1 MQKSSLVKS
10 SKYAWGV
17 LILLILMQFVYA
29 GLTLSTVTLYMEPIL
44 AAHPE
49 LSRTAYALTITLNGG
64 ANAIMSIFYGRL
76 VEKFGM
82 KNMISFCSLLMIAGV
97 LLYATGTSIW
107 MFYLAAILQ
116 GISLCFCSGASCSI
130 IFSKW
135 FAHST
140 GTLLSATAI
149 GSGLAGVIFSPI
161 VSKWIGT
168 IGWTASLYIN
178 CAIVVF
184 TAIVLIVFL
193 KDTPEKYGVK
203 PMWNDKVKIANESGE
218 IIPYGVTAKQAYKT
232 VQFWCGT
239 IGIGLFGLIIYGAIC
254 NIAIFSSDL
263 GYDGGVMLSVM
274 YAANIVLQLPFG
286 ILADKL
292 GIRACMVAYSIMAIA
307 SVFIYA
313 TAPTI
318 GMMYLGT
325 ILLGGSF
332 CILKATLPVYTLQVF
347 GNREQGRIM
356 GIMIAVMNCGVA
368 FGMPVLNAA
377 YDITGSYSG
386 MFKLFGFLG
395 IVLAIMI
402 FVGCKPI
409 QSVVAEKKAI
419 EASATPAK
427 SEN

>member
-1 MQKSSLVKS
+1 MQKSGLVKS
-10 SKYAWGV
+10 SNYAWGV
-17 LILLILMQFVYA
+17 LVLLILMQFVYA

-64 ANAIMSIFYGRL
+64 ANAIMSVFYGRL

-82 KNMISFCSLLMIAGV
+82 KSMISFCSLLMIAGV

-263 GYDGGVMLSVM
+263 GYDGGVMLSIM

-292 GIRACMVAYSIMAIA
+292 GIRTCMVAYSIMAIA

-313 TAPTI
+313 TAPAI

-402 FVGCKPI
+402 FIGCKPI

-419 EASATPAK
+419 EASANA
-427 SEN
+427 SVQA

>member
-1 MQKSSLVKS
+1 MNRNGLVKS
-10 SKYAWGV
+10 SNYAWCV
-17 LILLILMQFVYA
+17 MILLTLMQFVYA

-44 AAHPE
+44 SAHPE
-49 LSRTAYALTITLNGG
+49 LSRTAYSLTITLNGG
-64 ANAIMSIFYGRL
+64 ANAIISVFYGKF

-82 KNMISFCSLLMIAGV
+82 KTMVSVCSLMMIAGV
-97 LLYATGTSIW
+97 LLYATGTVIW

-116 GISLCFCSGASCSI
+116 GISLCFCSGATCSI

-140 GTLLSATAI
+140 GTLLSITAI

-161 VSKWIGT
+161 VSTWIST
-168 IGWTASLYIN
+168 IGWTGSLYIN

-184 TAIVLIVFL
+184 TAILLIVFL
-193 KDTPEKYGVK
+193 KDSPEKYGIK
-203 PMWNDKVKIANESGE
+203 PMWNDKVKIAEESGK
-218 IIPYGVTAKQAYKT
+218 IIPYGVTSKEAYKT

-254 NIAIFSSDL
+254 NIAVFSSDL

-292 GIRACMVAYSIMAIA
+292 GIRVCMVAYSIMAIGA
-307 SVFIYA
+307 VFIYA
-313 TAPTI
+313 TAPAL
-318 GMMYLGT
+318 GMMYVGT
-325 ILLGGSF
+325 VLLGGSF
-332 CILKATLPVYTLQVF
+332 CILKATLPVYTLQIF
-347 GNREQGRIM
+347 GNRAQGQIM

-377 YDITGSYSG
+377 YDLTGSYSG
-386 MFKLFGFLG
+386 MFKLFGFVG
-395 IVLAIMI
+395 VALAVII
-402 FVGCKPI
+402 FLGCKPI
-409 QSVVAEKKAI
+409 QKVVDEKKAI
-419 EASATPAK
+419 EAGA
-427 SEN
+427 NV

>member
-1 MQKSSLVKS
+1 MQKSGLVKS
-10 SKYAWGV
+10 SKYAWVV
-17 LILLILMQFVYA
+17 LILLVLMQFVYA
-29 GLTLSTVTLYMEPIL
+29 SITLSTVTLYMEPIL
-44 AAHPE
+44 NAHPE
-49 LSRTAYALTITLNGG
+49 VSRTAYALTITLNGG
-64 ANAIMSIFYGRL
+64 ANAIVSIFFGKL
-76 VEKFGM
+76 VDKFGL
-82 KNMISFCSLLMIAGV
+82 KKMISFCSILMIAGV
-97 LLYATGTSIW
+97 ILYAKGTAIW
-107 MFYLAAILQ
+107 MFYLAAILE

-161 VSKWIGT
+161 VSNWINT
-168 IGWTASLYIN
+168 IGWTTSLYIN

-184 TAIVLIVFL
+184 TAIILIVFL
-193 KDTPEKYGVK
+193 KDSPEEYGVK
-203 PMWNDKVKIANESGE
+203 PMWNDKVKIADESGA
-218 IIPYGVTAKQAYKT
+218 IIPYGVTAKEAYKT

-313 TAPTI
+313 TAPAI
-318 GMMYLGT
+318 GMMYFGT

-332 CILKATLPVYTLQVF
+332 CILKATLPVYTLQIF
-347 GNREQGRIM
+347 GNRAQGQLM

-409 QSVVAEKKAI
+409 KKVVDEKKAI
-419 EASATPAK
+419 ESGEKASANA
-427 SEN
+427 

>member
-1 MQKSSLVKS
+1 MQKSGLVKS
-10 SKYAWGV
+10 SNYAWGV
-17 LILLILMQFVYA
+17 LVLLILMQFVYA

-64 ANAIMSIFYGRL
+64 ANAIMSVFYGRL

-82 KNMISFCSLLMIAGV
+82 KSMISFCSLLMIAGV

-218 IIPYGVTAKQAYKT
+218 IILYGVTAKQAYKT

-263 GYDGGVMLSVM
+263 GYDGGVMLSIM

-292 GIRACMVAYSIMAIA
+292 GIRTCMVAYSIMAIA

-313 TAPTI
+313 TAPAI

-356 GIMIAVMNCGVA
+356 GIMIAVMNCGIA

-402 FVGCKPI
+402 FIGCKPI

-419 EASATPAK
+419 EASANA
-427 SEN
+427 SVQA

>member
-1 MQKSSLVKS
+1 MNKNGLVKS
-10 SKYAWGV
+10 SNYAWCVMV
-17 LILLILMQFVYA
+17 LLTLMQFVYA

-44 AAHPE
+44 SAHPE
-49 LSRTAYALTITLNGG
+49 LSRTAYSLTITLNGG
-64 ANAIMSIFYGRL
+64 ANAIISVFYGKF

-82 KNMISFCSLLMIAGV
+82 KTMVSVCSLMMIAGV
-97 LLYATGTSIW
+97 LLYATGTVIW

-116 GISLCFCSGASCSI
+116 GISLCFCSGATCSI

-140 GTLLSATAI
+140 GTLLSITAI

-161 VSKWIGT
+161 VSTWIST
-168 IGWTASLYIN
+168 IGWTGSLYIN

-184 TAIVLIVFL
+184 TAILLIVFL
-193 KDTPEKYGVK
+193 KDSPEKYGIK
-203 PMWNDKVKIANESGE
+203 PMWNDKVKIAEESGK
-218 IIPYGVTAKQAYKT
+218 IIPYGVTSKEAYKT

-254 NIAIFSSDL
+254 NIAVFSSDL

-292 GIRACMVAYSIMAIA
+292 GIRVCMVAYSIMAIGA
-307 SVFIYA
+307 VFIYA
-313 TAPTI
+313 TAPAI
-318 GMMYLGT
+318 GMMYVGT
-325 ILLGGSF
+325 VLLGGSF
-332 CILKATLPVYTLQVF
+332 CILKATLPVYTLQIF
-347 GNREQGRIM
+347 GNRAQGQIM

-386 MFKLFGFLG
+386 MFKLFGFVG
-395 IVLAIMI
+395 VALAVII
-402 FVGCKPI
+402 FLGCKPI
-409 QSVVAEKKAI
+409 QKVVDEKKAI
-419 EASATPAK
+419 ESGAK
-427 SEN
+427 V

>member
-1 MQKSSLVKS
+1 MNRNGLVKS
-10 SKYAWGV
+10 SNYAWCV
-17 LILLILMQFVYA
+17 MILLTLMQFVYA
-29 GLTLSTVTLYMEPIL
+29 GLTLSTVTLYMAPIL
-44 AAHPE
+44 SAHPE
-49 LSRTAYALTITLNGG
+49 LSRTAYSLAITLNGG
-64 ANAIMSIFYGRL
+64 ANAIISVFYGKF

-82 KNMISFCSLLMIAGV
+82 KTMVSVCSLMMIAGV
-97 LLYATGTSIW
+97 LLYATGTVIW

-116 GISLCFCSGASCSI
+116 GISLCFCSGATCSI

-140 GTLLSATAI
+140 GTLLSITAI

-161 VSKWIGT
+161 VSTWIST
-168 IGWTASLYIN
+168 IGWTGSLYIN

-184 TAIVLIVFL
+184 TAILLIVFL
-193 KDTPEKYGVK
+193 KDSPEKYGIK
-203 PMWNDKVKIANESGE
+203 PMWNDKVKIAEESGK
-218 IIPYGVTAKQAYKT
+218 IIPYGVTSKEAYKT

-254 NIAIFSSDL
+254 NISVFSSDL

-292 GIRACMVAYSIMAIA
+292 GIRVCMVAYSIMAIGA
-307 SVFIYA
+307 VFIYA
-313 TAPTI
+313 TAPAI
-318 GMMYLGT
+318 GMMYVGT
-325 ILLGGSF
+325 VLLGGSF
-332 CILKATLPVYTLQVF
+332 CILKATLPVYTLQIF
-347 GNREQGRIM
+347 GNRAQGQIM

-386 MFKLFGFLG
+386 MFKLFGFVG
-395 IVLAIMI
+395 VALAVII
-402 FVGCKPI
+402 FLGCKPI
-409 QSVVAEKKAI
+409 QKVVDEKKAI
-419 EASATPAK
+419 EAGA
-427 SEN
+427 NV

>member
-1 MQKSSLVKS
+1 MQKSGLVKS
-10 SKYAWGV
+10 SNYAWGV
-17 LILLILMQFVYA
+17 LVLLILMQFVYA

-64 ANAIMSIFYGRL
+64 ANAIMSVFYGRL

-82 KNMISFCSLLMIAGV
+82 KSMISFCSLLMIAGV

-218 IIPYGVTAKQAYKT
+218 IILYGVSAKQAYKT

-263 GYDGGVMLSVM
+263 GYDGGVMLSIM

-292 GIRACMVAYSIMAIA
+292 GIRTCMVAYSIMAIA

-313 TAPTI
+313 TAPAI
-318 GMMYLGT
+318 SMMYLGT

-356 GIMIAVMNCGVA
+356 GIMIAVMNCGIA

-402 FVGCKPI
+402 FIGCKPI

-419 EASATPAK
+419 EASANA
-427 SEN
+427 SVQA

>member
-1 MQKSSLVKS
+1 MNRNGLVKS
-10 SKYAWGV
+10 SNYAWCV
-17 LILLILMQFVYA
+17 MILLTLMQFVYA

-44 AAHPE
+44 SAHPE
-49 LSRTAYALTITLNGG
+49 LSRTAYSLTITLNGG
-64 ANAIMSIFYGRL
+64 ANAIISVFYGKF

-82 KNMISFCSLLMIAGV
+82 KTMVSVCSLMMIAGV
-97 LLYATGTSIW
+97 LLYATGTVIW

-140 GTLLSATAI
+140 GTLLSITAI

-161 VSKWIGT
+161 VSTWIST
-168 IGWTASLYIN
+168 IGWTGSLYIN
-178 CAIVVF
+178 CVIVVF
-184 TAIVLIVFL
+184 TAILLIVFL
-193 KDTPEKYGVK
+193 KDSPEKYGIK
-203 PMWNDKVKIANESGE
+203 PMWNDKVKIAEESGK
-218 IIPYGVTAKQAYKT
+218 IIPYGVTSKEAYKT

-254 NIAIFSSDL
+254 NIAVFSSDL

-292 GIRACMVAYSIMAIA
+292 GIRVCMVAYSIMAIGA
-307 SVFIYA
+307 VFIYA
-313 TAPTI
+313 TAPAI
-318 GMMYLGT
+318 GMMYVGT
-325 ILLGGSF
+325 VLLGGSF
-332 CILKATLPVYTLQVF
+332 CILKATLPVYTLQIF
-347 GNREQGRIM
+347 GNRAQGQIM

-386 MFKLFGFLG
+386 MFKLFGFVG
-395 IVLAIMI
+395 VALAVII
-402 FVGCKPI
+402 FLGCKPI
-409 QSVVAEKKAI
+409 QKVVDEKKAI
-419 EASATPAK
+419 EAGA
-427 SEN
+427 NV

>member
-1 MQKSSLVKS
+1 MNRNGLVKS
-10 SKYAWGV
+10 SNYAWCV
-17 LILLILMQFVYA
+17 MILLTLMQFVYA

-44 AAHPE
+44 SAHPE
-49 LSRTAYALTITLNGG
+49 LSRTAYSLTITLNGG
-64 ANAIMSIFYGRL
+64 ANAIISVFYGKF

-82 KNMISFCSLLMIAGV
+82 KTMVSVCSLMMIAGV
-97 LLYATGTSIW
+97 LLYATGTVIW

-116 GISLCFCSGASCSI
+116 GISLCFCSGATCSI

-140 GTLLSATAI
+140 GTLLSITAI

-161 VSKWIGT
+161 VSTWIST
-168 IGWTASLYIN
+168 IGWTGSLYIN

-184 TAIVLIVFL
+184 TAILLIVFL
-193 KDTPEKYGVK
+193 KDSPEKYGIK
-203 PMWNDKVKIANESGE
+203 PMWNDKVKIAEESGK
-218 IIPYGVTAKQAYKT
+218 IIPYGVTSKEAYKT

-254 NIAIFSSDL
+254 NIAVFSSDL

-292 GIRACMVAYSIMAIA
+292 GIRVCMVAYSIMAIGA
-307 SVFIYA
+307 VFIYA
-313 TAPTI
+313 TAPAL
-318 GMMYLGT
+318 GMMYVGT
-325 ILLGGSF
+325 VLLGGSF
-332 CILKATLPVYTLQVF
+332 CILKATLPVYTLQIF
-347 GNREQGRIM
+347 GNRAQGQIM

-377 YDITGSYSG
+377 YDLTGSYSG
-386 MFKLFGFLG
+386 MFKLFGFVG
-395 IVLAIMI
+395 VALAVII
-402 FVGCKPI
+402 FLGCKPI
-409 QSVVAEKKAI
+409 QKVVDEKKAI
-419 EASATPAK
+419 EAGAK
-427 SEN
+427 V

>member
-1 MQKSSLVKS
+1 MQKGLVKS
-10 SKYAWGV
+10 SNYAWGV
-17 LILLILMQFVYA
+17 LFLLILMQFVYS

-49 LSRTAYALTITLNGG
+49 VSRTAYALTMTLNGG
-64 ANAIMSIFYGRL
+64 TNAIVSIFYGRL
-76 VEKFGM
+76 AEKFGI
-82 KNMISFCSLLMIAGV
+82 KKMISFCSLMMIAGV
-97 LLYATGTSIW
+97 LLYANGTSIW

-161 VSKWIGT
+161 VSKWIST
-168 IGWTASLYIN
+168 IGWTSSLYIN

-184 TAIVLIVFL
+184 TAILLIVFL
-193 KDTPEKYGVK
+193 KDSPEPHGVK
-203 PMWNDKVKIANESGE
+203 PMWNDKVKIASESGE
-218 IIPYGVTAKQAYKT
+218 IIPYGVTAKEAYKT

-239 IGIGLFGLIIYGAIC
+239 IGIGVIALIVYGAIC

-263 GYDGGVMLSVM
+263 GYDGGVMLSIM

-292 GIRACMVAYSIMAIA
+292 GIRVCMVAYSIMAIGA
-307 SVFIYA
+307 VFIYA
-313 TAPTI
+313 TAPAI
-318 GMMYLGT
+318 GMMYVGT

-368 FGMPVLNAA
+368 FGMPLLNAA
-377 YDITGSYSG
+377 YDLTGSYTG
-386 MFKLFGFLG
+386 MFKLFGWIAIALTIMLFL
-395 IVLAIMI
+395 
-402 FVGCKPI
+402 GCKPLAK
-409 QSVVAEKKAI
+409 VVAEKKAI
-419 EASATPAK
+419 EAGEAANS
-427 SEN
+427 

>member
-1 MQKSSLVKS
+1 MNRNRLVKS
-10 SKYAWGV
+10 SNYAWCV
-17 LILLILMQFVYA
+17 MILLTLMQFVYA

-44 AAHPE
+44 SAHPE
-49 LSRTAYALTITLNGG
+49 LSRTAYSLTITLNGG
-64 ANAIMSIFYGRL
+64 ANAIISVFYGKF

-82 KNMISFCSLLMIAGV
+82 KTMVSVCSLMMIAGV
-97 LLYATGTSIW
+97 LLYATGTVIW

-116 GISLCFCSGASCSI
+116 GISLCFCSGATCSI

-140 GTLLSATAI
+140 GTLLSITAI

-161 VSKWIGT
+161 VSTWIST
-168 IGWTASLYIN
+168 IGWTGSLYIN

-184 TAIVLIVFL
+184 TAILLIVFL
-193 KDTPEKYGVK
+193 KDSPEKYGIK
-203 PMWNDKVKIANESGE
+203 PMWNDKVKIAEESGK
-218 IIPYGVTAKQAYKT
+218 IIPYGVTSKEAYKT

-254 NIAIFSSDL
+254 NIAVFSSDL

-292 GIRACMVAYSIMAIA
+292 GIRVCMVAYSIMAIGA
-307 SVFIYA
+307 VFIYA
-313 TAPTI
+313 TAPAL
-318 GMMYLGT
+318 GMMYVGT
-325 ILLGGSF
+325 VLLGGSF
-332 CILKATLPVYTLQVF
+332 CILKATLPVYTLQIF
-347 GNREQGRIM
+347 GNRAQGQIM

-377 YDITGSYSG
+377 YDLTGSYSG
-386 MFKLFGFLG
+386 MFKLFGFVG
-395 IVLAIMI
+395 VALAVII
-402 FVGCKPI
+402 FLGCKPI
-409 QSVVAEKKAI
+409 QKVVDEKKAI
-419 EASATPAK
+419 EAGA
-427 SEN
+427 NV

>member
-1 MQKSSLVKS
+1 MQKGLVKS
-10 SKYAWGV
+10 SNYAWGV
-17 LILLILMQFVYA
+17 LFLLILMQFVYA
-29 GLTLSTVTLYMEPIL
+29 GITLSTVTLYMEPIL
-44 AAHPE
+44 AAHPG
-49 LSRTAYALTITLNGG
+49 LSRTAYALTMTLNGG
-64 ANAIMSIFYGRL
+64 TNAIVSIFYGRL
-76 VEKFGM
+76 AEKFGI
-82 KNMISFCSLLMIAGV
+82 KKMISFCSLLMIAGV
-97 LLYATGTSIW
+97 LLYANGTSIW

-161 VSKWIGT
+161 VSKWIST
-168 IGWTASLYIN
+168 IGWTGSLYIN

-184 TAIVLIVFL
+184 TAILLIVFL
-193 KDTPEKYGVK
+193 KDSPEPHGVK
-203 PMWNDKVKIANESGE
+203 PMWNDKVKIASESGE
-218 IIPYGVTAKQAYKT
+218 IIPYGVTAKEAYKT

-239 IGIGLFGLIIYGAIC
+239 IGIGVIALIVYGAIC

-263 GYDGGVMLSVM
+263 GYDGGVMLSIM

-292 GIRACMVAYSIMAIA
+292 GIRVCMVAYSIMAIGA
-307 SVFIYA
+307 VFIYA
-313 TAPTI
+313 TAPAI
-318 GMMYLGT
+318 GMMYVGT
-325 ILLGGSF
+325 VLLGGSF

-368 FGMPVLNAA
+368 FGMPLLNAA
-377 YDITGSYSG
+377 YDLTGSYTG
-386 MFKLFGFLG
+386 MFKMFGWIA
-395 IVLAIMI
+395 IVLTIML
-402 FVGCKPI
+402 FLGCKPLAK
-409 QSVVAEKKAI
+409 VVAEKKAI
-419 EASATPAK
+419 EAGESANA
-427 SEN
+427 

>member
-1 MQKSSLVKS
+1 MQKGLVKS
-10 SKYAWGV
+10 SNYAWGV
-17 LILLILMQFVYA
+17 LFLLILMQFVYA
-29 GLTLSTVTLYMEPIL
+29 GITLSTVTLYMEPIL

-49 LSRTAYALTITLNGG
+49 VSRTAYALTMTLNGG
-64 ANAIMSIFYGRL
+64 TNAIVSIFYGRL
-76 VEKFGM
+76 AEKFGL
-82 KNMISFCSLLMIAGV
+82 KKMISFCSLLMIAGV
-97 LLYATGTSIW
+97 LLYANGTSIW

-161 VSKWIGT
+161 VSKWIST
-168 IGWTASLYIN
+168 IGWTGSLYIN
-178 CAIVVF
+178 CAIVVA
-184 TAIVLIVFL
+184 TAILLIVFL
-193 KDTPEKYGVK
+193 KDSPEPHGVK
-203 PMWNDKVKIANESGE
+203 PMWNDKVKIASESGE
-218 IIPYGVTAKQAYKT
+218 IIPYGVTAKEAYKT

-239 IGIGLFGLIIYGAIC
+239 IGIGVIALIVYGAIC

-263 GYDGGVMLSVM
+263 GYDGGVMLSIM
-274 YAANIVLQLPFG
+274 YAANIILQLPFG

-292 GIRACMVAYSIMAIA
+292 GIRVCMVAYSIMAIGA
-307 SVFIYA
+307 VFIYA
-313 TAPTI
+313 TAPAI
-318 GMMYLGT
+318 GMMYVGT

-368 FGMPVLNAA
+368 FGMPLLNAA
-377 YDITGSYSG
+377 YDLTGSYTG
-386 MFKLFGFLG
+386 MFKLFGWIA
-395 IVLAIMI
+395 IVLTIML
-402 FVGCKPI
+402 FLGCKPLAK
-409 QSVVAEKKAI
+409 VVAEKKAI
-419 EASATPAK
+419 EAG
-427 SEN
+427 ENVNA

>member
-1 MQKSSLVKS
+1 MQKSGLVKS
-10 SKYAWGV
+10 SNYAWVV

-44 AAHPE
+44 EAHPE
-49 LSRTAYALTITLNGG
+49 VSRTAYALTITLNGG
-64 ANAIMSIFYGRL
+64 ANAVMSIFYGKL

-82 KNMISFCSLLMIAGV
+82 KKMISFCSLLMIAGV
-97 LLYATGTSIW
+97 LLYANGTVIW

-178 CAIVVF
+178 CAVVVF

-193 KDTPEKYGVK
+193 KDSPEKYGVK
-203 PMWNDKVKIANESGE
+203 PMWNDKVKIADETGA
-218 IIPYGVTAKQAYKT
+218 IIPYGVTAKEAYKS

-263 GYDGGVMLSVM
+263 GYDGGVMLSIM
-274 YAANIVLQLPFG
+274 YAANIILQLPFG

-292 GIRACMVAYSIMAIA
+292 GIRTCMVAYSIMAIA

-313 TAPTI
+313 TAPAL
-318 GMMYLGT
+318 GMMYVGT
-325 ILLGGSF
+325 VLLGGSF
-332 CILKATLPVYTLQVF
+332 SILKATLPVYTLQVF
-347 GNREQGRIM
+347 GNRAQGQIM

-395 IVLAIMI
+395 IVLAVMI
-402 FVGCKPI
+402 FVGCKPMKK
-409 QSVVAEKKAI
+409 VVDEKKAI
-419 EASATPAK
+419 ETGTNA
-427 SEN
+427 

>member
-1 MQKSSLVKS
+1 MNRNGLVKS
-10 SKYAWGV
+10 SNYAWCV
-17 LILLILMQFVYA
+17 MILLTLMQFVYA
-29 GLTLSTVTLYMEPIL
+29 GLTLSTVTLYMGPIL
-44 AAHPE
+44 SAHPE
-49 LSRTAYALTITLNGG
+49 LSRTAYSLTITLNGG
-64 ANAIMSIFYGRL
+64 ANAIISVFYGKF

-82 KNMISFCSLLMIAGV
+82 KTMVSVCSLMMIAGV
-97 LLYATGTSIW
+97 LLYATGTVIW

-116 GISLCFCSGASCSI
+116 GISLCFCSGATCSI

-140 GTLLSATAI
+140 GTLLSITAI

-161 VSKWIGT
+161 VSTWIST
-168 IGWTASLYIN
+168 IGWTGSLYIN

-184 TAIVLIVFL
+184 TAILLIVFL
-193 KDTPEKYGVK
+193 KDSPEKYGIK
-203 PMWNDKVKIANESGE
+203 PMWNDKVKIAEESGK
-218 IIPYGVTAKQAYKT
+218 IIPYGVTSKEAYKT

-254 NIAIFSSDL
+254 NIAVFSSDL

-292 GIRACMVAYSIMAIA
+292 GIRVCMVAYSIMAIGA
-307 SVFIYA
+307 VFIYA
-313 TAPTI
+313 TAPAI
-318 GMMYLGT
+318 GMMYVGT
-325 ILLGGSF
+325 VLLGGSF
-332 CILKATLPVYTLQVF
+332 CILKATLPVYTLQIF
-347 GNREQGRIM
+347 GNRAQGQIM

-386 MFKLFGFLG
+386 MFKLFGFVG
-395 IVLAIMI
+395 VALAVII
-402 FVGCKPI
+402 FLGCKPI
-409 QSVVAEKKAI
+409 QKVVDEKKAI
-419 EASATPAK
+419 EAGA
-427 SEN
+427 NV

>member
-1 MQKSSLVKS
+1 MNRNGLVKS
-10 SKYAWGV
+10 SNYAWCV
-17 LILLILMQFVYA
+17 MILLTLMQFVYA

-44 AAHPE
+44 SAHPE
-49 LSRTAYALTITLNGG
+49 LSRTAYSLTITLNGG
-64 ANAIMSIFYGRL
+64 ANAIISVFYGKF

-82 KNMISFCSLLMIAGV
+82 KTMVSVCSLMMIAGV
-97 LLYATGTSIW
+97 LLYATGTVIW

-116 GISLCFCSGASCSI
+116 GISLCFCSGATCSI

-140 GTLLSATAI
+140 GTLLSITAI

-161 VSKWIGT
+161 VSTWIST
-168 IGWTASLYIN
+168 IGWTGSLYIN

-184 TAIVLIVFL
+184 TAILLIVFL
-193 KDTPEKYGVK
+193 MDSPEKYGIK
-203 PMWNDKVKIANESGE
+203 PMWNDKVKIAEESGK
-218 IIPYGVTAKQAYKT
+218 IIPYGVTSKEAYKT

-254 NIAIFSSDL
+254 NIAVFSSDL

-292 GIRACMVAYSIMAIA
+292 GIRVCMVAYSIMAIGA
-307 SVFIYA
+307 VFIYA
-313 TAPTI
+313 TAPAL
-318 GMMYLGT
+318 GMMYVGT
-325 ILLGGSF
+325 VLLGGSF
-332 CILKATLPVYTLQVF
+332 CILKATLPVYTLQIF
-347 GNREQGRIM
+347 GNRAQGQIM

-377 YDITGSYSG
+377 YDLTGSYSG
-386 MFKLFGFLG
+386 MFKLFGFVG
-395 IVLAIMI
+395 VALAVII
-402 FVGCKPI
+402 FLGCKPI
-409 QSVVAEKKAI
+409 QKVVDEKKAI
-419 EASATPAK
+419 EAGA
-427 SEN
+427 NG

>member
-1 MQKSSLVKS
+1 MQKGLVKS
-10 SKYAWGV
+10 SNYAWGV
-17 LILLILMQFVYA
+17 LFLLILMQFVYA
-29 GLTLSTVTLYMEPIL
+29 GITLSTVTLYMEPIL
-44 AAHPE
+44 AAHPG
-49 LSRTAYALTITLNGG
+49 LSRTAYALTMTLNGG
-64 ANAIMSIFYGRL
+64 TNAIVSIFYGRL
-76 VEKFGM
+76 AEKFGI
-82 KNMISFCSLLMIAGV
+82 KKMISFCSLLMIAGV
-97 LLYATGTSIW
+97 LLYANGTSIW

-161 VSKWIGT
+161 VSKWIST
-168 IGWTASLYIN
+168 IGWTGSLYIN

-184 TAIVLIVFL
+184 TAILLIVFL
-193 KDTPEKYGVK
+193 KDSPEPHGVK
-203 PMWNDKVKIANESGE
+203 PMWNDKVKIASESGE
-218 IIPYGVTAKQAYKT
+218 IIPYGVTAKEAYKT

-239 IGIGLFGLIIYGAIC
+239 IGIGVIALIVYGAIC

-263 GYDGGVMLSVM
+263 GYDGGVMLSIM

-292 GIRACMVAYSIMAIA
+292 GIRVCMVAYSIMAIGA
-307 SVFIYA
+307 VFIYA
-313 TAPTI
+313 TAPAI
-318 GMMYLGT
+318 GMMYVGT
-325 ILLGGSF
+325 VLLGGSF

-368 FGMPVLNAA
+368 FGMPLLNAA
-377 YDITGSYSG
+377 YDLTGSYTG
-386 MFKLFGFLG
+386 MFKLFGWIA
-395 IVLAIMI
+395 IVLTIML
-402 FVGCKPI
+402 FLGCKPLAK
-409 QSVVAEKKAI
+409 VVAEKKAI
-419 EASATPAK
+419 EAGEAA
-427 SEN
+427 NA

>member
-1 MQKSSLVKS
+1 MNRNGLVKS
-10 SKYAWGV
+10 SNYAWCV
-17 LILLILMQFVYA
+17 MILLTLMQFVYA

-44 AAHPE
+44 SAHPE
-49 LSRTAYALTITLNGG
+49 LSRTAYSLTITLNGG
-64 ANAIMSIFYGRL
+64 ANAIISVFYGKF

-82 KNMISFCSLLMIAGV
+82 KTMVSVCSLMMIAGV
-97 LLYATGTSIW
+97 LLYATGTVIW

-116 GISLCFCSGASCSI
+116 GISLCFCSGATCSI

-140 GTLLSATAI
+140 GTLLSITAI

-161 VSKWIGT
+161 VSTWIST
-168 IGWTASLYIN
+168 IGWTGSLYIN

-184 TAIVLIVFL
+184 TAILLIVFL
-193 KDTPEKYGVK
+193 KDSPEKYGIK
-203 PMWNDKVKIANESGE
+203 PMWNDKVKIAEESGK
-218 IIPYGVTAKQAYKT
+218 IIPYGVTSKEAYKT

-254 NIAIFSSDL
+254 NISVFSSDL

-292 GIRACMVAYSIMAIA
+292 GIRVCMVAYSIMAIGA
-307 SVFIYA
+307 VFIYA
-313 TAPTI
+313 TAPAI
-318 GMMYLGT
+318 GMMYVGT
-325 ILLGGSF
+325 VLLGGSF
-332 CILKATLPVYTLQVF
+332 CILKATLPVYTLQIF
-347 GNREQGRIM
+347 GNRAQGQIM

-377 YDITGSYSG
+377 YDLTGSYSG
-386 MFKLFGFLG
+386 MFKLFGFVG
-395 IVLAIMI
+395 VALAVII
-402 FVGCKPI
+402 FLGCKPI
-409 QSVVAEKKAI
+409 QKVVDEKKAI
-419 EASATPAK
+419 EAGA
-427 SEN
+427 NV

>member
-1 MQKSSLVKS
+1 MNRNGLVKS
-10 SKYAWGV
+10 SNYAWCVMV
-17 LILLILMQFVYA
+17 LLTLMQFVYA

-44 AAHPE
+44 SAHPE
-49 LSRTAYALTITLNGG
+49 LSRTAYSLTITLNGG
-64 ANAIMSIFYGRL
+64 ANAIISVFYGKF

-82 KNMISFCSLLMIAGV
+82 KTMVSVCSLMMIAGV
-97 LLYATGTSIW
+97 LLYATGTVIW

-116 GISLCFCSGASCSI
+116 GISLCFCSGATCSI

-140 GTLLSATAI
+140 GTLLSITAI

-161 VSKWIGT
+161 VSTWIST
-168 IGWTASLYIN
+168 IGWTGSLYIN

-184 TAIVLIVFL
+184 TAILLIVFL
-193 KDTPEKYGVK
+193 KDSPEKYGIK
-203 PMWNDKVKIANESGE
+203 PMWNDKVKIAEESGK
-218 IIPYGVTAKQAYKT
+218 IIPYGVTSKEAYKT

-254 NIAIFSSDL
+254 NIAVFSSDL

-292 GIRACMVAYSIMAIA
+292 GIRVCMVAYSIMAIGA
-307 SVFIYA
+307 VFIYA
-313 TAPTI
+313 TAPAL
-318 GMMYLGT
+318 GMMYVGT
-325 ILLGGSF
+325 VLLGGSF
-332 CILKATLPVYTLQVF
+332 CILKATLPVYTLQIF
-347 GNREQGRIM
+347 GNRAQGQIM

-377 YDITGSYSG
+377 YDLTGSYSG
-386 MFKLFGFLG
+386 MFKLFGFVG
-395 IVLAIMI
+395 VALAVII
-402 FVGCKPI
+402 FLGCKPI
-409 QSVVAEKKAI
+409 QKVVDEKKAI
-419 EASATPAK
+419 EAGA
-427 SEN
+427 NV

>member
-1 MQKSSLVKS
+1 MQKSGLVKS
-10 SKYAWGV
+10 SKYAWVV
-17 LILLILMQFVYA
+17 LILLVLMQFVYA
-29 GLTLSTVTLYMEPIL
+29 GITLSTVTLYMEPIL
-44 AAHPE
+44 NAHPE
-49 LSRTAYALTITLNGG
+49 VSRTAYALTITLNGG
-64 ANAIMSIFYGRL
+64 ANAIVSIFFGKL
-76 VEKFGM
+76 VDKFGL
-82 KNMISFCSLLMIAGV
+82 KKMISFCSILMIAGV
-97 LLYATGTSIW
+97 ILYAKGTAIW

-161 VSKWIGT
+161 VSNWINT
-168 IGWTASLYIN
+168 IGWTTSLYIN

-184 TAIVLIVFL
+184 TAIILIVFL
-193 KDTPEKYGVK
+193 KDSPEEYGVK
-203 PMWNDKVKIANESGE
+203 PMWNDKVKIADESGA
-218 IIPYGVTAKQAYKT
+218 IIPYGVTAKEAYKT

-313 TAPTI
+313 TAPAI
-318 GMMYLGT
+318 GMMYFGT

-332 CILKATLPVYTLQVF
+332 CILNATLPVYTLQIF
-347 GNREQGRIM
+347 GNRAQGQLM

-409 QSVVAEKKAI
+409 KKVVDEKKAI
-419 EASATPAK
+419 ESGEKASANA
-427 SEN
+427 

>member
-1 MQKSSLVKS
+1 MNKNGLVKS
-10 SKYAWGV
+10 SNYAWCVMV
-17 LILLILMQFVYA
+17 LLTLMQFVYA
-29 GLTLSTVTLYMEPIL
+29 GLTLSTVTLYMGPIL
-44 AAHPE
+44 SAHPE
-49 LSRTAYALTITLNGG
+49 LSRTAYSLTITLNGG
-64 ANAIMSIFYGRL
+64 ANAIISVFYGKF

-82 KNMISFCSLLMIAGV
+82 KTMVSVCSLMMIAGV
-97 LLYATGTSIW
+97 LLYATGTVIW

-116 GISLCFCSGASCSI
+116 GISLCFCSGATCSI

-140 GTLLSATAI
+140 GTLLSITAI

-161 VSKWIGT
+161 VSTWIST
-168 IGWTASLYIN
+168 IGWTGSLYIN

-184 TAIVLIVFL
+184 TAILLIVFL
-193 KDTPEKYGVK
+193 KDSPEKYGIK
-203 PMWNDKVKIANESGE
+203 PMWNDKVKIAEESGK
-218 IIPYGVTAKQAYKT
+218 IIPYGVTSKEAYKT

-254 NIAIFSSDL
+254 NISVFSSDL

-292 GIRACMVAYSIMAIA
+292 GIRVCMVAYSIMAIGA
-307 SVFIYA
+307 VFIYA
-313 TAPTI
+313 TAPAI
-318 GMMYLGT
+318 GMMYVGT
-325 ILLGGSF
+325 VLLGGSF
-332 CILKATLPVYTLQVF
+332 CILKATLPVYTLQIF
-347 GNREQGRIM
+347 GNRAQGQIM

-386 MFKLFGFLG
+386 MFKLFGFVG
-395 IVLAIMI
+395 VALAVII
-402 FVGCKPI
+402 FLGCKPI
-409 QSVVAEKKAI
+409 QKVVDEKKAI
-419 EASATPAK
+419 EAGA
-427 SEN
+427 NV

>member
-1 MQKSSLVKS
+1 MNKNGLVKS
-10 SKYAWGV
+10 SNYAWCVMV
-17 LILLILMQFVYA
+17 LLTLMQFVYA

-44 AAHPE
+44 SAHPE
-49 LSRTAYALTITLNGG
+49 LSRTAYSLTITLNGG
-64 ANAIMSIFYGRL
+64 ANAIISVFYGKF

-82 KNMISFCSLLMIAGV
+82 KTMVSVCSLMMIAGV
-97 LLYATGTSIW
+97 LLYATGTVIW

-116 GISLCFCSGASCSI
+116 GISLCFCSGATCSI

-140 GTLLSATAI
+140 GTLLSITAI

-161 VSKWIGT
+161 VSTWIST
-168 IGWTASLYIN
+168 IGWTGSLYIN

-184 TAIVLIVFL
+184 TAILLIVFL
-193 KDTPEKYGVK
+193 KDSPEKYGIK
-203 PMWNDKVKIANESGE
+203 PMWNDKVKIAEESGK
-218 IIPYGVTAKQAYKT
+218 IIPYGVTSKEAYKT

-254 NIAIFSSDL
+254 NIAVFSSDL

-292 GIRACMVAYSIMAIA
+292 GIRVCMVAYSIMAIGA
-307 SVFIYA
+307 VFIYA
-313 TAPTI
+313 TAPAL
-318 GMMYLGT
+318 GMMYVGT
-325 ILLGGSF
+325 VLLGGSF
-332 CILKATLPVYTLQVF
+332 CILKATLPVYTLQIF
-347 GNREQGRIM
+347 GNRAQGQIM

-386 MFKLFGFLG
+386 MFKLFGFVG
-395 IVLAIMI
+395 VALAVII
-402 FVGCKPI
+402 FLGCKPI
-409 QSVVAEKKAI
+409 QKVVDEKKAI
-419 EASATPAK
+419 EAGAK
-427 SEN
+427 V